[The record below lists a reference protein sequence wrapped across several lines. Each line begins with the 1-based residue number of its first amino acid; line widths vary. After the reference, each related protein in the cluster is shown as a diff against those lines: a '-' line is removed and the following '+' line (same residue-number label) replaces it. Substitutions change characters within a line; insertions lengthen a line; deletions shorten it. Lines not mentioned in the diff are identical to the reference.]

1 MNYLGPID
9 LILDGNDDGKSRMV
23 ALQLGIPAHIMP
35 LLEIVRTE
43 KTSAQAIL
51 DLMAVGKAIKKVPV
65 VVGNCTGFAV
75 NRNFF
80 PYSQSVHI
88 LDLTGYGVAV
98 AVGKEFGSVFS
109 DRTFKSPLI
118 DLIKSVRNGKNN
130 GKGYYIYE
138 KGRKPRPDFTVLPII
153 EESRRLTNIMP
164 GGKPIFVTDQEI
176 VEMILFP
183 VVNEACRVL
192 DEGIVVRASDLD
204 VASVLGMSF
213 PSYRG
218 GIVFWADT
226 VGAGRINRS
235 LKKWSELYGN
245 FFKPS
250 RVHLLL
256 RLQLQGHECE
266 DDTKMDLEGSISSFQ
281 LAMPSNPSEKQSEEF
296 NPARDEWWNEEVK
309 KKVETKKTAY
319 TKLVKSKDE
328 EEKWV
333 SREEYKVAKKKA
345 KLSIMEAKATA
356 FESLYKGLEEKR
368 GEKRLFMLAKVK
380 ERKGRDLDQVMLL
393 NDEGDR
399 GVVLGQLEHSGKCSD
414 FGFCRRFRVEEVSEA
429 IRKMRR
435 GRTTGPDE
443 IPVDFGSSMMGQGC
457 GG

>member
-1 MNYLGPID
+1 
-9 LILDGNDDGKSRMV
+9 
-23 ALQLGIPAHIMP
+23 
-35 LLEIVRTE
+35 
-43 KTSAQAIL
+43 
-51 DLMAVGKAIKKVPV
+51 MAVDSHLLSSSLSSAVAAKCGHCQICKERRGK
-65 VVGNCTGFAV
+65 
-75 NRNFF
+75 
-80 PYSQSVHI
+80 QSSSLLVA
-88 LDLTGYGVAV
+88 DLTGYGVAV

-138 KGRKPRPDFTVLPII
+138 KGRKPRPDFTVLLII

-250 RVHLLL
+250 R
-256 RLQLQGHECE
+256 
-266 DDTKMDLEGSISSFQ
+266 F
-281 LAMPSNPSEKQSEEF
+281 
-296 NPARDEWWNEEVK
+296 
-309 KKVETKKTAY
+309 
-319 TKLVKSKDE
+319 
-328 EEKWV
+328 
-333 SREEYKVAKKKA
+333 
-345 KLSIMEAKATA
+345 
-356 FESLYKGLEEKR
+356 LEERAMKDVPLSASASTSSASR
-368 GEKRLFMLAKVK
+368 SECKWCAPNVPTT
-380 ERKGRDLDQVMLL
+380 RKQDV
-393 NDEGDR
+393 
-399 GVVLGQLEHSGKCSD
+399 
-414 FGFCRRFRVEEVSEA
+414 F
-429 IRKMRR
+429 
-435 GRTTGPDE
+435 E
-443 IPVDFGSSMMGQGC
+443 I
-457 GG
+457 